1 VEVLIAL
8 SLVLA
13 GIVGGVGLIVVYRR
27 RNAARGRLRSEELRA
42 LDQRIA
48 TRIAGLRDGAE
59 SASVPLS
66 PRSDDDLADLARPI
80 PALLPLE
87 SGTSLTS
94 RLGLRRPSHRGVESA
109 ERSTALRD
117 TAVVLG
123 VGVVLLLVA
132 SQFLPA
138 STPPPTATATPTASN
153 LIAQLPTGTTNLLL
167 PTATPGPT
175 ASETATPTVDITF
188 EPTPTPKP
196 TATPYHPY
204 VPPPPAPTPN
214 PTVNP
219 TCSVLSI
226 TLSPDGAGITYGGS
240 QAYSTTAH
248 NSCGQNFIVTSLTT
262 YTIGGVACVGNV
274 CTPSHAGASQV
285 VAGSYGGKSDTAL
298 LNVAKATATLSL
310 SGLAQTYDGG
320 THPVTVTTSPAGLS
334 GVSVTYDGSG
344 TAPTNAGSY
353 AVVASLTNTNYT
365 ATNASGTLVISPANQ
380 TITFDPIPGPMLTT
394 DPPFTVTAAASSGLS
409 VTFTSDTLSVC
420 TVSGNTVTLTGSAG
434 TCTVRAS
441 QGGNSNYNP
450 ATDQTQ
456 SVTVN

>member
-66 PRSDDDLADLARPI
+66 PRSEDDLADLARPI

-94 RLGLRRPSHRGVESA
+94 RLGLRRPSHRGVESP

-123 VGVVLLLVA
+123 VGVALLLVA

-285 VAGSYGGKSDTAL
+285 VAGSYAGKSDTAL

-365 ATNASGTLVISPANQ
+365 ATNASGTLVVAQAPTSTTIGTVVDNLDGTYTVPWTVSSSPSGTVSVSDGTNSCSATVASGSCVLTSSPA
-380 TITFDPIPGPMLTT
+380 TAITATYLGEDPNYLG
-394 DPPFTVTAAASSGLS
+394 SS
-409 VTFTSDTLSVC
+409 D
-420 TVSGNTVTLTGSAG
+420 SGST
-434 TCTVRAS
+434 
-441 QGGNSNYNP
+441 P
-450 ATDQTQ
+450 
-456 SVTVN
+456 